1 MAKEEITPSEWQIM
15 EVLWAC
21 GEPLTSSEVYKRMQG
36 NVDMSMRMVRVLM
49 NRLNQKD
56 VLGYT
61 VDEHDSRVYHYYV
74 QKTREE
80 CVKEKRRKFVDSYS
94 IGDVYIVF
102 GGFYK
107 LPDLVSRGNSCLY
120 ETGSDVGV
128 IQIPY
133 ENKMMAGWRNC

>member
-56 VLGYT
+56 ILGYT

-74 QKTREE
+74 LKQKEE
-80 CVKEKRRKFVDSYS
+80 CVKEKSRKFVDSYFSGSTDRACDAAPENAFFRTDFFERDAMGS
-94 IGDVYIVF
+94 ISGHPISWEAEAV
-102 GGFYK
+102 
-107 LPDLVSRGNSCLY
+107 L
-120 ETGSDVGV
+120 
-128 IQIPY
+128 
-133 ENKMMAGWRNC
+133 

>member
-15 EVLWAC
+15 EVLWAW
-21 GEPLTSSEVYKRMQG
+21 GKPLTSSEVYKRMKE

-80 CVKEKRRKFVDSYS
+80 CVKEKSRKFVDSYFS
-94 IGDVYIVF
+94 GNETNAMAALLQSFTLTDEQIKELEGILEKSKDCGAEYPHKE
-102 GGFYK
+102 GG
-107 LPDLVSRGNSCLY
+107 NH
-120 ETGSDVGV
+120 
-128 IQIPY
+128 
-133 ENKMMAGWRNC
+133 A